1 MYININWFNA
11 SLAIKN
17 LKLRVVLMATKTE
30 ILSNLFI
37 IFFVLIGLYNV
48 DWGKVACDLRN
59 GMIAVLLS
67 AVIWTCIL
75 LHAYFEGSLR
85 SKKKSFLNSL
95 MKDVTGVIV
104 IISIIA
110 AAFVQHNIEGSCERL
125 YSCTVL
131 FYQNL
136 LLLSLLLLLLLLF
149 FFFLVIINEKQLNKR
164 F

>member
-136 LLLSLLLLLLLLF
+136 LLLSLLLLLLLLLLFLLFLF
-149 FFFLVIINEKQLNKR
+149 F
-164 F
+164 